1 MSEPFDA
8 IGFKI
13 PDEATYQLLAE
24 EAHQRGVISRV
35 SRDRGILCGSC
46 WRLGS
51 GVEVWTTIYETK
63 EALYYADCR
72 PAFRSQRLFGLY
84 PWEIVEFEEDGEAIA
99 RGADVDCEANIVFQ
113 LQNITEIDPADFRER
128 PITAAISGL
137 AYRAQVN
144 ARAGKPTF
152 APLQKIYPRRKVLE
166 NDFAVRGRILTWREI
181 KNSHTASDLL
191 VIDVDVGL
199 LKMEVVINRAEL
211 KGELKRGG
219 WLSAEVWLQ
228 GHILNDKDLI
238 SRYEGLDLDVPRDLI
253 WQKLRREN

>member
-13 PDEATYQLLAE
+13 PDEASYQALAE
-24 EAHQRGVISRV
+24 EAHQRGSISRV
-35 SRDRGILCGSC
+35 SRGQGMMCGCC

-51 GVEVWTTIYETK
+51 GLEVWTTLYEAK
-63 EALYYADCR
+63 EGIFYADCR

-84 PWEIVEFEEDGEAIA
+84 PWEIVEYEEDGEAIA
-99 RGADVDCEANIVFQ
+99 RGADLDSETNLVFQ

-128 PITAAISGL
+128 PITAALSGL

-144 ARAGKPTF
+144 TRAGTPIF

-166 NDFAVRGRILTWREI
+166 NDYAARGRILSWREI

-191 VIDVDVGL
+191 VIDVDAKL
-199 LKMEVVINRAEL
+199 FKMEVVVNRAEL
-211 KGELKRGG
+211 KGELKTGG

-238 SRYEGLDLDVPRDLI
+238 SRYEGIDHDVPRDLI